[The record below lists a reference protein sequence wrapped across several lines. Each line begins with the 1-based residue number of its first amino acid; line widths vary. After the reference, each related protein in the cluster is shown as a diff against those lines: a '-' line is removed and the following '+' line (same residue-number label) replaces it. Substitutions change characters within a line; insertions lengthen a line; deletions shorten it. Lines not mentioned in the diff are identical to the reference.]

1 MRRTFVLALA
11 LTVSSGCGSE
21 PPDPETLVRQLR
33 EGTAEQRDQ
42 AVQALTKLGDQI
54 APVLPEIE
62 KAVLDKDPEVRRAA
76 VKTLTAYGA
85 DAKSGLIVALGD
97 AEADIRQQATEALG
111 ALGVEAEKAIPNLVE
126 RLDDADVKV
135 AAAARR
141 ALVQLGD
148 ASRPALSRVVV
159 TGEAMARDNAL
170 RAMVEIG
177 ESSIPDLISAA
188 QAHEADVRRAVLESL
203 IVMRPPPEVVLDI
216 YRERLADPDSS
227 VRDVAARA
235 VQGLGEKAAAAADDL
250 IPLLG
255 DKDNAGPAAWALR
268 DIGPKAVPALS
279 KALTHDDKNVR
290 LHAAQTLG
298 EMKSKAHESVD
309 ELVAALDDEEAAVR
323 REAIA
328 ALAAMGPP
336 DEAIGP
342 IAKRLSDED
351 ERTAHRAGV
360 ALEKHPNETRG
371 VLETI
376 AKGDDATAAK
386 RARDVL
392 DRLPAPGSDDTAAAV
407 APTDPPTPPPEDA
420 PAAAADG

>member
-1 MRRTFVLALA
+1 MRRNFVLALA
-11 LTVSSGCGSE
+11 LAAANPLGCGSE

-33 EGTAEQRDQ
+33 EGTEEQRAQ
-42 AVQALTKLGDQI
+42 AVEALTKLGDQI

-76 VKTLTAYGA
+76 VKTLSVYGA

-111 ALGVEAEKAIPNLVE
+111 ALGVEAEKTIPNLAE
-126 RLDDADVKV
+126 RLGDADVKV

-141 ALVQLGD
+141 ALVQIGD
-148 ASRPALSRVVV
+148 ASRPALTRVVV

-177 ESSIPDLISAA
+177 ESSIPDLVGAA
-188 QAHEADVRRAVLESL
+188 AAREAEVRRAVLESL
-203 IVMRPPPEVVLDI
+203 IVMKPPPEVVLEI
-216 YRERLADPDSS
+216 YRDRLADPDTS

-235 VQGLGEKAAAAADDL
+235 IQGLGEKAAAASDDL
-250 IPLLG
+250 IPLLA
-255 DKDNAGPAAWALR
+255 DQDNAGPAAWALR
-268 DIGPKAVPALS
+268 DIGPKAVPSLS
-279 KALTHDDKNVR
+279 KALTHENKNVR
-290 LHAAQTLG
+290 MRAAQTLG
-298 EMKSKAHESVD
+298 EMKADAAASTEALIKALE
-309 ELVAALDDEEAAVR
+309 DEEASVR

-342 IAKRLSDED
+342 IAKRLADED

-360 ALEKHPNETRG
+360 ALEKHPKETRG
-371 VLETI
+371 VLEQI

-386 RARDVL
+386 RAQEVL
-392 DRLPAPGSDDTAAAV
+392 DRLPAAEG
-407 APTDPPTPPPEDA
+407 
-420 PAAAADG
+420 